1 MVLSLLGLWKGSPL
15 SFTNMRCSLWSDQQ
29 YYSEAFLEERV
40 RLTNY
45 LISRIGDVRGNHA
58 DYITT
63 IRLALA
69 SAGAWAGSPL
79 GLSVSSHGCRTL
91 LYILAG
97 TVGSLRGRRP
107 VEELIGLTT
116 DVVRQS
122 PGLRY
127 LSYATLT
134 EASVFTP
141 LLGLIARFFS
151 PRYPFCLQHKALQRG
166 WLIRYIQ
173 LCERSIRSW
182 LESLQAAGVDLCRYG
197 WEERQRQRHMMGDGI
212 TKVFS
217 MDRCVLTKGRHHHF
231 ETGKIRLISFDF
243 GECPS
248 QWRFW
253 WSEVTDD
260 FAGDFWNLVKEQ
272 EISDLKVPG
281 AWVDDHAGLRI

>member
-1 MVLSLLGLWKGSPL
+1 MWKGSSL

-40 RLTNY
+40 QLTNY
-45 LISRIGDVRGNHA
+45 LISRIGDFRGNHD

-69 SAGAWAGSPL
+69 PTAAWAGSQL
-79 GLSVSSHGCRTL
+79 GLSSSSHGCQKL
-91 LYILAG
+91 LHALAG

-127 LSYATLT
+127 LSYAILS
-134 EASVFTP
+134 EASFFTP
-141 LLGLIARFFS
+141 LLRLIARFFS

-166 WLIRYIQ
+166 WLTRYIQ

-197 WEERQRQRHMMGDGI
+197 WEERQRHVMDDGV
-212 TKVFS
+212 TKVFHV
-217 MDRCVLTKGRHHHF
+217 MDRCVQTRGMHRHF
-231 ETGKIRLISFDF
+231 ASGEIRLISFDF
-243 GECPS
+243 SECPS

-281 AWVDDHAGLRI
+281 AWVEDHPGLRS